1 MNSPGKLFLMA
12 TAFAIYLAPVTSADQ
27 LKSAATLPY
36 SVSVNQ
42 GVVVLEIVN
51 TYWTTSQ
58 ITTNPT
64 SSALAL
70 AKARIISLLSPI
82 MVAESNP
89 LLQKSVIS
97 LALTKGGWKVYT
109 PPPPRPN
116 VQVPEAPA
124 VGLLGLNLGLLVGLA
139 FVFRRR
145 ILYLN

>member
-1 MNSPGKLFLMA
+1 MNSPGKLLLMA
-12 TAFAIYLAPVTSADQ
+12 TAFAIFLAPIASADQ

-36 SVSVNQ
+36 SISVNQ
-42 GVVVLEIVN
+42 GVIVLEIVN

-64 SSALAL
+64 SAVLAL

-82 MVAESNP
+82 KISESNV
-89 LLQKSVIS
+89 LLQQSVIS

-109 PPPPRPN
+109 PPPPRPT

-124 VGLLGLNLGLLVGLA
+124 LGLLGLNLGLLVGLTL
-139 FVFRRR
+139 VLRRR